1 MNSKMTNQFTD
12 IAFNT
17 ARNEKPVYLNF
28 AASKMSQAVKP
39 NSIVEFKDFMGRS
52 HKVVCK
58 NNTEIKKA
66 MAFFSELKKESL
78 SITRI
83 ISQYP
88 MSYGQVTKK
97 FIPEVR
103 KELKGIGLNN
113 KMIEKVLIM
122 YWAQFFDILGF
133 SFLNKLNFLYDY
145 NFRVYDYRGQYNF
158 SIRIY

>member
-52 HKVVCK
+52 HKVICR
-58 NNTEIKKA
+58 NTPEIKKA

-78 SITRI
+78 AITRI
-83 ISQYP
+83 IAQYP

-103 KELKGIGLNN
+103 RELKAIGLNN
-113 KMIEKVLIM
+113 KSIEKVLIM

-145 NFRVYDYRGQYNF
+145 NFRIYDYRGQYNF
-158 SIRIY
+158 CIRIY

>member
-1 MNSKMTNQFTD
+1 MNRLNQSSKYENS
-12 IAFNT
+12 FNI

-52 HKVVCK
+52 HKVVCRNK
-58 NNTEIKKA
+58 TEIKKA

-78 SITRI
+78 AITRI
-83 ISQYP
+83 ISEYP

-103 KELKGIGLNN
+103 KELKAIGLNN
-113 KMIEKVLIM
+113 KLIEKVLIM
-122 YWAQFFDILGF
+122 YWA
-133 SFLNKLNFLYDY
+133 
-145 NFRVYDYRGQYNF
+145 
-158 SIRIY
+158 

>member
-1 MNSKMTNQFTD
+1 MNKTFELTQTTLN
-12 IAFNT
+12 AWNT

-28 AASKMSQAVKP
+28 AASKFNIPVKP

-78 SITRI
+78 AISRI
-83 ISQYP
+83 IAQYP

-103 KELKGIGLNN
+103 RELKAIGLNN

-122 YWAQFFDILGF
+122 YWA
-133 SFLNKLNFLYDY
+133 
-145 NFRVYDYRGQYNF
+145 
-158 SIRIY
+158 

>member
-1 MNSKMTNQFTD
+1 MNRLNQSSKYENS
-12 IAFNT
+12 FNI

-52 HKVVCK
+52 HKVVCRNK
-58 NNTEIKKA
+58 TEIKKA

-78 SITRI
+78 AITRI
-83 ISQYP
+83 ISEYP

-103 KELKGIGLNN
+103 KELKAIGLNN
-113 KMIEKVLIM
+113 KLIEKVLIM
-122 YWAQFFDILGF
+122 YWAQFFDILVILF
-133 SFLNKLNFLYDY
+133 FTN
-145 NFRVYDYRGQYNF
+145 
-158 SIRIY
+158 